1 MEKSIPEFTIF
12 KFVFEEKK
20 GGLEN
25 KLFINSSSYGN
36 NILLNFY

>member
-25 KLFINSSSYGN
+25 KIVINSSSYAI
-36 NILLNFY
+36 NILLNLY